1 MSRPLKL
8 EDLVVWQ
15 LASEFEGRVIDL
27 VRRTP
32 QAFRDFRFANQ
43 LTDAASSVPSNVA
56 EGFHRFKA
64 GEFAQF
70 LRYARASLAEA
81 EQRLH
86 TGVRKNYFR
95 QAEIDP
101 LLRLA
106 RRLGKGAMNLHDYL
120 QRQAAAKKAR
130 DKAKAP

>member
-1 MSRPLKL
+1 M
-8 EDLVVWQ
+8 VWQ
-15 LASEFEGRVIDL
+15 LASEFEGRVIEL

-32 QAFRDFRFANQ
+32 EASRDFRFANQ
-43 LTDAASSVPSNVA
+43 LTDAAASVPSNVS

-70 LRYARASLAEA
+70 LRYARVSLAEA
-81 EQRLH
+81 EQRLN

-95 QAEIDP
+95 EAEIDP

-106 RRLGKGAMNLHDYL
+106 RRLGKGTMNLHDYL
-120 QRQAAAKKAR
+120 LRQAAAKKER
-130 DKAKAP
+130 EKKR

>member
-1 MSRPLKL
+1 MARPLKL
-8 EDLVVWQ
+8 DDLVVWQ

-32 QAFRDFRFANQ
+32 EAARDFRFSNQ
-43 LTDAASSVPSNVA
+43 LTDAASSVPSNVS

-64 GEFAQF
+64 AEFAQF

-81 EQRLH
+81 EQRLG

-95 QAEIDP
+95 QAEVDP

-106 RRLGKGAMNLHDYL
+106 RRLGKGTMNLHDYL
-120 QRQAAAKKAR
+120 LRQAAAKNEREKKR
-130 DKAKAP
+130 